1 MCCFSKRKK
10 KLHYFLSPHS
20 DSIFIQI
27 INGLMWTFFIL
38 LLFTKLSV
46 CARLKCNVPHQFK
59 K

>member
-1 MCCFSKRKK
+1 MCCSSISKKTA
-10 KLHYFLSPHS
+10 LLLSPHS

-27 INGLMWTFFIL
+27 INGLMWTLFIL

-46 CARLKCNVPHQFK
+46 CVRLKCNVPHQFK